1 MGIIPPELKP
11 FKYKHSCAILYLLH
25 KKEKLNLSELAE
37 GIGVKH
43 RTGINR
49 SIEALSESGLITY
62 KDVQPRTRWVSL
74 TDKGHIVSHCIYLMI
89 DAVNGIPPEKNI
101 RKL

>member
-1 MGIIPPELKP
+1 MGNIPLEIEP
-11 FKYKHSCAILYLLH
+11 FKYKHSCAILYLLNQ
-25 KKEKLNLSELAE
+25 KEKMNLSELAE

-62 KDVQPRTRWVSL
+62 EDVQPRTKWVKL
-74 TDKGHIVSHCIYLMI
+74 TKRGYIVAQCMYDMI
-89 DAVNGIPPEKNI
+89 KAVNVTN
-101 RKL
+101 